1 LAENTDAIYC
11 LQRLVSKM
19 MNIMQLDFKFYIHT
33 NVLVT
38 HYGLRLTH
46 GATTD
51 KFSKQFKARPT

>member
-1 LAENTDAIYC
+1 
-11 LQRLVSKM
+11 M